1 MDWPAAH
8 PYTSRMTADTLLAD
22 LAATRVGLAP
32 STIHGIGVFAL
43 ADIPAGTR
51 DLFAP
56 PQPWVPIQ
64 EADVNALPP
73 HARKLV
79 ETYCLWE
86 AGVYYLPPHG
96 FRVVDVV
103 TYLNHADTPNLRQ
116 VDGGDYFETTRD
128 VPAGEELT
136 IDYGRLETQ

>member
-1 MDWPAAH
+1 
-8 PYTSRMTADTLLAD
+8 MTADTLLAD

-32 STIHGIGVFAL
+32 SPIHGIGVFAL
-43 ADIPAGTR
+43 ADIPAGVR

-56 PQPWVPIQ
+56 PRPWVPVSD
-64 EADVNALPP
+64 AVVNALPP

-79 ETYCLWE
+79 ETYCLWD
-86 AGVYYLPPHG
+86 AGTYYLPPHG

-103 TYLNHADTPNLRQ
+103 TYLNHADAPNLRQ

-128 VPAGEELT
+128 VTAGEELT
-136 IDYGRLETQ
+136 IDYGSLETQ